1 MNKKIFSPVAGF
13 SLIEFLVVVLIIS
26 VLTAIALPYYQ
37 NAVQNA
43 RNTEAVIWWNQ
54 TKRVVAGQ
62 HLTRVRADRIENDIN
77 NKNQLKHFTVKLVC
91 LVKTNSQPCWEA
103 ELRLKQPGQHI
114 RYFLA
119 TQNNMAQLLCVPQNA
134 AGDHFCQ
141 SLTGIDDEPNARYE
155 SYPAYVVQ

>member
-1 MNKKIFSPVAGF
+1 MNKITSRATAF
-13 SLIEFLVVVLIIS
+13 SLIEFLVVVLILS

-62 HLTRVRADRIENDIN
+62 NMTRQRANRIENDIN

-91 LVKTNSQPCWEA
+91 LVKTYSQPCWEA
-103 ELRLKQPGQHI
+103 
-114 RYFLA
+114 
-119 TQNNMAQLLCVPQNA
+119 
-134 AGDHFCQ
+134 
-141 SLTGIDDEPNARYE
+141 
-155 SYPAYVVQ
+155 